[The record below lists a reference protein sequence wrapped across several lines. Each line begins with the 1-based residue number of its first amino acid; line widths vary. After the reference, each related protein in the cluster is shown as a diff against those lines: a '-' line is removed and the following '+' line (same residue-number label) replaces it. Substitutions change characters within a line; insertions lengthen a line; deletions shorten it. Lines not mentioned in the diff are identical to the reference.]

1 MPVGY
6 GPPEHNGAEPRGEHM
21 EQSAV
26 WEEMKSYVGFCDQ
39 RDRMLLHAV
48 REPVAAEAD
57 ALTDHFYAA
66 VLRFPGARAVLANDA
81 QVERLKES
89 MTRFIEEMLT
99 GPWDEAYLQKRRR
112 IGQVHVR
119 VGLPD
124 RYMFTAMNLL
134 RREICDI
141 VRRHYGPSADL
152 AWDTCHAITR
162 VTDLELAVINAA
174 YMEAHEQAQ
183 LRSLQDLIVQNLP
196 VTVLCLDE
204 TGLVTSATRPSSRLF
219 GGMAEVGRH
228 YESFLPSE
236 LIEAADMPTAV
247 GRALA
252 TGREISI
259 PRVSLGQG
267 STRRHFRVVLVPLE
281 HELARLLIH
290 IEELTDV
297 VHAEAR
303 VQQAEA
309 LARIGSLA
317 AHMAHEIRNPL
328 AAISAT
334 LQVVVGSLPTDDR
347 RKPILGKVQ
356 GQVHRLDRLV
366 TDLLGYAR
374 PARPTLREADIATLA
389 REGIAQSG
397 VPARVEV
404 TDAGVALVD
413 PEHVCQIMINLLQ
426 NAHDAAGPEGVVVV
440 RVGPGP
446 QIDILDDG
454 PGIPADVA
462 DKLFEPFV
470 TTKTRGTGLGL
481 AISRKL
487 VQAMDGCLDLLPA
500 SEPWPDGRGPGAH
513 FRLGLT
519 EPRRAEASTAP

>member
-1 MPVGY
+1 MD
-6 GPPEHNGAEPRGEHM
+6 HA
-21 EQSAV
+21 SV
-26 WEEMKSYVGFCDQ
+26 WDEMKDYVGFCEQ
-39 RDRMLLHAV
+39 RDAALLRAV
-48 REPVAAEAD
+48 RAPVAAEMG
-57 ALTDHFYAA
+57 ALTDHFYAT

-81 QVERLKES
+81 QVQRLKTS
-89 MTRFIEEMLT
+89 MARFIEEMLA
-99 GPWDEAYLQKRRR
+99 GPWDEAYHQRRRR

-124 RYMFTAMNLL
+124 RYVFTAMNLM
-134 RREICDI
+134 RRDICDI
-141 VRRHYGPSADL
+141 VRRHHRADPDR

-174 YMEAHEQAQ
+174 YLEAHEQAQ

-196 VTVLCLDE
+196 MTVLCLDA

-219 GGMAEVGRH
+219 GGLAEVGRH
-228 YESFLPSE
+228 YETFLPAD
-236 LIEAADMPTAV
+236 LIEAADLPSAV

-267 STRRHFRVVLVPLE
+267 TTRRHFRVTLVPLE

-334 LQVVVGSLPTDDR
+334 LQVIVGTLPADDR

-356 GQVHRLDRLV
+356 EQVHRLDRLV

-374 PARPTLREADIATLA
+374 PARPTLREASVATLA
-389 REGIAQSG
+389 REAVAQSG
-397 VPARVEV
+397 VPARVV
-404 TDAGVALVD
+404 LDDPGAALVD
-413 PEHVCQIMINLLQ
+413 PEQVGQILMNLLQ
-426 NAHDAAGPEGVVVV
+426 NARDAAGPGGTVVV
-440 RVGPGP
+440 RAGPGA
-446 QIDILDDG
+446 QLDILDDG
-454 PGIPADVA
+454 PGIPAEVA
-462 DKLFEPFV
+462 DRLFEPFV
-470 TTKTRGTGLGL
+470 TSKTRGTGLGL

-487 VQAMDGCLDLLPA
+487 AQAMDGCLDLLPA
-500 SEPWPDGRGPGAH
+500 SETWAEGRGPGAH

-519 EPRRAEASTAP
+519 PPRRAGDVAADRAPAE

>member
-1 MPVGY
+1 MDHG
-6 GPPEHNGAEPRGEHM
+6 
-21 EQSAV
+21 SV
-26 WEEMKSYVGFCDQ
+26 WEEMKSYVGFCEE
-39 RDRMLLHAV
+39 RDRALLQAV
-48 REPVAAEAD
+48 RAPVAAEVEH
-57 ALTDHFYAA
+57 LTDNFYAA
-66 VLRFPGARAVLANDA
+66 VLRFPGARAVLTNDA
-81 QVERLKES
+81 QVERLKKS
-89 MTRFIEEMLT
+89 MAQFIADMLT
-99 GPWDEAYLQKRRR
+99 GPWDEAYHQRRRR

-124 RYMFTAMNLL
+124 RYVFTAMNLM
-134 RREICDI
+134 RRDICDV
-141 VRRHYGPSADL
+141 VRRHYGGEADK
-152 AWDTCHAITR
+152 AWDTCHAISR
-162 VTDLELAVINAA
+162 ITDLELAVINSA

-196 VTVLCLDE
+196 MTVLCLDE
-204 TGLVTSATRPSSRLF
+204 TGRVTSATRPSSRLF
-219 GGMAEVGRH
+219 GGLAEVGLH
-228 YESFLPSE
+228 YETFLPSD
-236 LIEAADMPTAV
+236 LIEAADLPTAV

-267 STRRHFRVVLVPLE
+267 SGRRHFRIVLVPLE

-290 IEELTDV
+290 VEELTDV
-297 VHAEAR
+297 VHAETR

-334 LQVVVGSLPTDDR
+334 LQVIVGTLPPDDR

-374 PARPTLREADIATLA
+374 PARPTLREARVETLA
-389 REGIAQSG
+389 RDGIAQSG
-397 VPARVEV
+397 VPARLEID
-404 TDAGVALVD
+404 DAGGVALVD
-413 PEHVCQIMINLLQ
+413 PEHVSQIMVNLLQ
-426 NAHDAAGPEGVVVV
+426 NARDAAGPDGTVIV
-440 RVGPGP
+440 RAGPGP
-446 QIDILDDG
+446 QLDILDDG
-454 PGIPADVA
+454 PGIPTDIAGQ
-462 DKLFEPFV
+462 LFEPFV
-470 TTKTRGTGLGL
+470 TSKTRGTGLGL

-487 VQAMDGCLDLLPA
+487 AQAMDGCLDLVPT
-500 SEPWPDGRGPGAH
+500 SEPWPDDRGPGAH

-519 EPRRAEASTAP
+519 EPRQPGGPSGA

>member
-1 MPVGY
+1 MD
-6 GPPEHNGAEPRGEHM
+6 HA
-21 EQSAV
+21 SV
-26 WEEMKSYVGFCDQ
+26 WREMKAYVGFCDE
-39 RDRMLLHAV
+39 RDRDLLHAV
-48 REPVAAEAD
+48 RAPVAAEAD
-57 ALTDHFYAA
+57 ALTDDFYAA
-66 VLRFPGARAVLANDA
+66 VLRFPGARAVLTNDA
-81 QVERLKES
+81 QVKRLKLS
-89 MTRFIEEMLT
+89 LARFIEEMLS
-99 GPWDEAYLQKRRR
+99 GPWDEAYHQKRRR
-112 IGQVHVR
+112 IGEVHVK

-124 RYMFTAMNLL
+124 RYVFTAMNLM
-134 RREICDI
+134 RRDMCEI
-141 VRRHYGPSADL
+141 VRKHYADDPER
-152 AWDTCHAITR
+152 AWQTVHAISR

-219 GGMAEVGRH
+219 GGLAEVGRH
-228 YESFLPSE
+228 YETFLPSD
-236 LIEAADMPTAV
+236 LIEAADLPTAV

-259 PRVSLGQG
+259 PRVSLGKG
-267 STRRHFRVVLVPLE
+267 SGRRHFRIALVPLE

-334 LQVVVGSLPTDDR
+334 LQVIVGSLPAEDR
-347 RKPILGKVQ
+347 RKAILGKVQ

-374 PARPTLREADIATLA
+374 PARPTLRESTLAQLA
-389 REGIAQSG
+389 REGAAQSG
-397 VPARVEV
+397 VPARIDVVE
-404 TDAGVALVD
+404 DAAVLVD
-413 PEHVCQIMINLLQ
+413 PEHVSQILVNLLQ
-426 NAHDAAGPEGVVVV
+426 NSRDAAGPDGTVVL
-440 RVGPGP
+440 RAGPGP
-446 QIDILDDG
+446 HLDILDDG
-454 PGIPADVA
+454 PGIPDEVA
-462 DKLFEPFV
+462 DRLFEPFV
-470 TTKTRGTGLGL
+470 TSKTKGTGLGL

-487 VQAMDGCLDLLPA
+487 AQAMDGHLELLAPT
-500 SEPWPDGRGPGAH
+500 EPWGEGRGPGAH

-519 EPRRAEASTAP
+519 MPRRAGAVAAD